1 MIDPNIVYLA
11 LLAGL
16 WLVVTAIHIPGTG
29 MLEVL
34 AVSVLIAAL
43 ALMASMPTQWGAAVI
58 VVIGTLSAIFVPFL
72 GREYELIAVS
82 GLLIAAV
89 GALFLFN
96 GAVVSPA
103 IIVLTT
109 GAGLIFQRFALLPAI
124 ERQKS
129 GPAMLEDQPMIGARG
144 YVQKALT
151 PMGTVYVRGET
162 WTARAADDDAPLT
175 EGTEIVVVEREGLML
190 IVEPVKHKRIE
201 QSVETT
207 N

>member
-16 WLVVTAIHIPGTG
+16 WLVVTAIHLPGTG
-29 MLEVL
+29 MLETL
-34 AVSVLIAAL
+34 AVIALIAAL
-43 ALMASMPTQWGAAVI
+43 ALLALMPTQWGAAVI

-72 GREYELIAVS
+72 GREYELIAVG
-82 GLLIAAV
+82 GLIMAAI
-89 GALFLFN
+89 GALFLFD
-96 GAVVSPA
+96 GVAVSPPV
-103 IIVLTT
+103 IVLTT
-109 GAGLIFQRFALLPAI
+109 GAGLIFQRFGLLPVI
-124 ERQKS
+124 DRQRS
-129 GPAMLEDQPMIGARG
+129 QPAMLEDQPMIGARG
-144 YVQKALT
+144 YVQRALT
-151 PMGTVYVRGET
+151 PMGTVYVRGES
-162 WTARAADDDAPLT
+162 WTARAAAGDAPLT